1 MQKDHSISR
10 KFKFTSHRMVSLSSG
25 IYHNL
30 KINWRY
36 KTMKKKI
43 FAITLCALIA
53 AASIVGSTQKPSDN
67 SYEVAKYILDDIS
80 GGY

>member
-10 KFKFTSHRMVSLSSG
+10 KFKFTSHRMVYLPSG
-25 IYHNL
+25 VYHNL

-53 AASIVGSTQKPSDN
+53 AASIVGSTGGMDQ
-67 SYEVAKYILDDIS
+67 SYEVAYILEDIE

>member
-1 MQKDHSISR
+1 MPKDHSILR
-10 KFKFTSHRMVSLSSG
+10 KFKFTSHRMVSLPPG

-36 KTMKKKI
+36 KTMKKKL

-53 AASIVGSTQKPSDN
+53 AASIVGSTGVVDN
-67 SYEVAKYILDDIS
+67 SYEVAS
-80 GGY
+80 AFGPRAGGY

>member
-10 KFKFTSHRMVSLSSG
+10 KFKFTSHRMVYLPSG

-53 AASIVGSTQKPSDN
+53 AASIIGSTEVVDN
-67 SYEVAKYILDDIS
+67 SNVAAYAFGPME

>member
-25 IYHNL
+25 IYHNF

-36 KTMKKKI
+36 KTMKKKF

-53 AASIVGSTQKPSDN
+53 AASIVGSTGVVDN
-67 SYEVAKYILDDIS
+67 SNVVASVLGPRA

>member
-30 KINWRY
+30 NINWRY

-53 AASIVGSTQKPSDN
+53 TASIVGSTGVVDN
-67 SYEVAKYILDDIS
+67 SNVVASVLGPRA

>member
-1 MQKDHSISR
+1 MPKDHSILR
-10 KFKFTSHRMVSLSSG
+10 KFKFTSHRMVSLPPG

-36 KTMKKKI
+36 KTMKKKL

-53 AASIVGSTQKPSDN
+53 AASIVGSTGVVDN
-67 SYEVAKYILDDIS
+67 SNVVAYAFGPME

>member
-1 MQKDHSISR
+1 MQKDHSMWR
-10 KFKFTSHRMVSLSSG
+10 KFKFTSHRMVSLPSG

-53 AASIVGSTQKPSDN
+53 AASIVGSTGVVNN
-67 SYEVAKYILDDIS
+67 SNVVAYAFGDME

>member
-10 KFKFTSHRMVSLSSG
+10 KFKFTPHRMVYLPSG

-53 AASIVGSTQKPSDN
+53 AASIVGSTGVMDN
-67 SYEVAKYILDDIS
+67 SNVVASVLGPRA

>member
-1 MQKDHSISR
+1 
-10 KFKFTSHRMVSLSSG
+10 MVSLPSG

-43 FAITLCALIA
+43 FAITLLIA
-53 AASIVGSTQKPSDN
+53 AASIVGSTGVVDN
-67 SYEVAKYILDDIS
+67 SYVVAQYIFGDKA

>member
-1 MQKDHSISR
+1 
-10 KFKFTSHRMVSLSSG
+10 MVSLPSG

-36 KTMKKKI
+36 KTMKKKL

-53 AASIVGSTQKPSDN
+53 AASIIGSTGGMDQ
-67 SYEVAKYILDDIS
+67 SYEVAYILEDIE

>member
-1 MQKDHSISR
+1 
-10 KFKFTSHRMVSLSSG
+10 MVYLPSG

-53 AASIVGSTQKPSDN
+53 AASIVGSTEVVN
-67 SYEVAKYILDDIS
+67 NTYETAYIFGPIS